1 MEARADRVIIVLGIL
16 VGSLTASPATPQP
29 SEVTV
34 QGVVEG
40 DIAEG
45 LVSRVDPR
53 ARTITLDN
61 GQEYLVPQALGVDWE
76 TVRPG
81 VAVRL
86 RYSVTGGRSIATAI
100 QVRS

>member
-1 MEARADRVIIVLGIL
+1 MEARACRAIVVLGIL
-16 VGSLTASPATPQP
+16 IGSLAASPVTAQP

-40 DIAEG
+40 DIVEG
-45 LVSRVDPR
+45 LVSRADPQ

-61 GQEYLVPQALGVDWE
+61 GQEYLVPRALAVDWE
-76 TVRPG
+76 AVRPG

-86 RYSVTGGRSIATAI
+86 RYSVAGGRSIATAI